1 MKKNKNIL
9 LIVIVLIIFFFFIPN
24 FFINLRKDEILKKEY
39 YSKNNKDMLNFI
51 EGKKVYT
58 VMDVFKLSSYD
69 AYNVEINISNYEKV
83 TFNKNVN
90 YELEKKGNISD
101 KIIIIKLNNKEIY
114 KGAYINNISI
124 NLDEGI
130 NNIEICIFDNE
141 KLLFQ
146 SKNEVYYISDYK
158 HQFAEK
164 LSKYGVVTQYI
175 NGSREDYNKSN
186 QLLKKLGA
194 INVKGEICLSDYD
207 KNKEN
212 YKWIRE
218 LENDSEINVLLLLN
232 ISPYKIDNNEIIKRI
247 DEFIKKLNKEM
258 GVTDIELLNENNFRY
273 KSDDEISW
281 YVKCM
286 NYLIKNNKD
295 IMILPSTNDNSYEDS
310 RKISSKSFYEKYNNL
325 DSKKIINNYNIHPYS
340 FKSEEELLN
349 KINLHKDLII
359 NNGGFINLNVTEYGI
374 TTYIKDLDQQSE
386 MLVKQSVLMSKN
398 VKYKYLYDLW
408 STDAEGGIE
417 NYGLID
423 NDYLPR
429 KSYFSM
435 KTFYKNTNG
444 SEYIGSINLHN
455 GLESHVYNK
464 DGKVKII
471 TWSMDENNPVIIDF
485 KDFTA
490 TDLYGNPIE
499 NTDGKLTISS
509 SPVYLDNVS
518 ASYFYQAISNSITSG
533 YSEFN
538 IKFADNISK
547 VSGLSNKIANLN
559 TYVNNLKDALALDE
573 TIAKTLM
580 KNHFELGNE
589 LINAYNNG
597 ILKVEYVQLSSML
610 DYLNTIGNSYEDL
623 VTVSAKT
630 RMNDL
635 SEVSNSVQQARL
647 IINNNDKIE
656 IVYPEKILRFAQDF
670 LDDSSYVLGLEEEND
685 IKTGLINSK
694 ALHAKY
700 LANWSSEFSEIYIRD
715 NKEKSTD
722 KIKLDNENV
731 KKQHNI
737 IYENKDIS
745 IKYNELI
752 NGLNQ
757 LSVNFNE
764 NNQDKIDNI
773 YSKQIELIKEIVY
786 KKDLKEI
793 KIDNS
798 EYKILLEDLVNV
810 SEDYKNLYYLYF
822 KEDYL
827 QENKVIDEIN
837 KIINRYDKNLNYDLS
852 NEMDLIK
859 QLKELYSNLKD
870 SHEEYEKYFTKQKLV
885 KISGIVSMMLE
896 NDIKEQTEKNKPII
910 NVKDGEF
917 LKIDVSGN
925 DIQQIKVEKDKKA
938 VNVENGKL
946 ITTPGIYKITAINKL
961 GNFNTVESIVYGIYT
976 SKSGTQIKYITI
988 KPETVVKEVEENSKF
1003 KIIKNN
1009 ENSFI
1014 TTGDSLINENETYKI
1029 VVIGDIN
1036 QQGKVNVKDVVTFR
1050 KAFIGLE
1057 NLTDMQFLAADTDR
1071 NSKIDL
1077 KDLIKIKK
1085 IIVGME

>member
-1 MKKNKNIL
+1 MSGLSTYGTTITTKN
-9 LIVIVLIIFFFFIPN
+9 
-24 FFINLRKDEILKKEY
+24 
-39 YSKNNKDMLNFI
+39 
-51 EGKKVYT
+51 T
-58 VMDVFKLSSYD
+58 
-69 AYNVEINISNYEKV
+69 
-83 TFNKNVN
+83 T
-90 YELEKKGNISD
+90 
-101 KIIIIKLNNKEIY
+101 
-114 KGAYINNISI
+114 SI
-124 NLDEGI
+124 D
-130 NNIEICIFDNE
+130 
-141 KLLFQ
+141 
-146 SKNEVYYISDYK
+146 
-158 HQFAEK
+158 
-164 LSKYGVVTQYI
+164 
-175 NGSREDYNKSN
+175 
-186 QLLKKLGA
+186 
-194 INVKGEICLSDYD
+194 
-207 KNKEN
+207 
-212 YKWIRE
+212 
-218 LENDSEINVLLLLN
+218 
-232 ISPYKIDNNEIIKRI
+232 
-247 DEFIKKLNKEM
+247 FIKKLNKYDNGIIQNYTIHLYDMYDKMEEK
-258 GVTDIELLNENNFRY
+258 IKQHRLILN
-273 KSDDEISW
+273 
-281 YVKCM
+281 
-286 NYLIKNNKD
+286 
-295 IMILPSTNDNSYEDS
+295 
-310 RKISSKSFYEKYNNL
+310 
-325 DSKKIINNYNIHPYS
+325 NI
-340 FKSEEELLN
+340 
-349 KINLHKDLII
+349 
-359 NNGGFINLNVTEYGI
+359 GGFNYIFVTEYGSTI
-374 TTYIKDLDQQSE
+374 QKMSE
-386 MLVKQSVLMSKN
+386 TEQAENLIKQSITINKYCNMLSLYNLWTTTNNKTSKEQFGI
-398 VKYKYLYDLW
+398 LTYD
-408 STDAEGGIE
+408 
-417 NYGLID
+417 YQ
-423 NDYLPR
+423 PR
-429 KSYFSM
+429 KSYYSM
-435 KTFYKNTNG
+435 QKFYENTNG
-444 SEYIGSINLHN
+444 AEYIGQVNLAD
-455 GLESHVYNK
+455 GTESSVYDK
-464 DGKVKII
+464 DGKPKVIV
-471 TWSMDENNPVIIDF
+471 WSTDKNKPVTIEYDGFIAF
-485 KDFTA
+485 
-490 TDLYGNPIE
+490 DLYGNEIKNVNNKLE
-499 NTDGKLTISS
+499 ITD
-509 SPVYLDNVS
+509 SPVYLENVS
-518 ASYFYQAISNSITSG
+518 SNFFYQGISNSITSE
-533 YSEFN
+533 YAEFCN
-538 IKFADNISK
+538 KFKDEISK
-547 VSGLSNKIANLN
+547 VDGLSNKIDNLN
-559 TYVNNLKDALALDE
+559 KNAIDLKNLSTLDENIANNL
-573 TIAKTLM
+573 M
-580 KNHFELGNE
+580 KEHFDLGND

-597 ILKVEYVQLSSML
+597 SLKVEYVQLSSML

-635 SEVSNSVQQARL
+635 SDVSNCVQQARL

-656 IVYPEKILRFAQDF
+656 IVYPEKILKFAQDF
-670 LDDSSYVLGLEEEND
+670 LDDSSYVLGLDEEND

-715 NKEKSTD
+715 NIEKSTD

-757 LSVNFNE
+757 LSVNSNE

-773 YSKQIELIKEIVY
+773 YLKQIELIKEIVY

-822 KEDYL
+822 KEDNL

-870 SHEEYEKYFTKQKLV
+870 SHEEFEKYFTKQKLV
-885 KISGIVSMMLE
+885 KISEIVSMMLE

-961 GNFNTVESIVYGIYT
+961 GNFNTVESMVYGIYT

-1036 QQGKVNVKDVVTFR
+1036 QHGKVNVKDVVTFR